1 MDATDDRRLV
11 AVVAEDNEDICAY
24 IAETL
29 EEDGFSVYRTHNG
42 SEAYSRI
49 VECNPDLIISDI
61 MMPVLDGLTL
71 CRMVKQDMRFSHI
84 PLILLTAKDSIDDRS
99 EGYKAGAD
107 SYLIKPFTGELLRSR
122 IHNMMESRNLL
133 VSRVSSSIGKGAAA
147 AEETGFSDIDNEFL
161 KKVTLLVEE
170 NIASESL
177 DVSFLAEK
185 MNMSNS
191 TLYRKL
197 KSLSGLSANEF
208 IRKIRMHK
216 AEELLSKGGCNV
228 SEAAWSV
235 GISSIIYFR
244 QCFKHEFG
252 VLPSEYRRSRHG
264 KPSGSGR

>member
-1 MDATDDRRLV
+1 M

-29 EEDGFSVYRTHNG
+29 EEDGFSVTRTHNG

-99 EGYKAGAD
+99 EGYKAGGG
-107 SYLIKPFTGELLRSR
+107 LISDKALHRRAAQVQDTQHDGVAQPARLA
-122 IHNMMESRNLL
+122 
-133 VSRVSSSIGKGAAA
+133 RVVVDRQGAAA

-197 KSLSGLSANEF
+197 KEPLRA
-208 IRKIRMHK
+208 
-216 AEELLSKGGCNV
+216 
-228 SEAAWSV
+228 
-235 GISSIIYFR
+235 
-244 QCFKHEFG
+244 FG
-252 VLPSEYRRSRHG
+252 QRIHT
-264 KPSGSGR
+264 